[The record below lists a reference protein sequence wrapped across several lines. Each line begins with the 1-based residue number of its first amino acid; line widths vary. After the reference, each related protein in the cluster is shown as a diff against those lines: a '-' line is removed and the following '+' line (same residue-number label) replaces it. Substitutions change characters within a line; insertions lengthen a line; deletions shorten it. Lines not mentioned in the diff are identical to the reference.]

1 MKTEI
6 YHLTN
11 PQKSIW
17 LMEQFFKNSSVNN
30 IGGTIYT
37 KESID
42 FTILNK
48 AVNYFVKNTDS
59 FRLHLMQN
67 EGGEIRQYIS
77 SFESLHLET
86 LHFSSLIELK
96 EYQKELVE
104 KPFSLLNSNLFK
116 FAMYFTDDGYSG
128 LILIIH
134 HLIADAYS
142 EGIIATSIMR
152 IYSSLSQSNVLSDSS
167 YSYLDYMKTEKE
179 YIYNAKYKKD
189 KEFWEKQFDVTPEIV
204 SLSTSNRSSQPNE
217 CHSQRE
223 EFEIPRLTMEKIQE
237 YCRKF
242 NVSIYNFFMALY
254 SVYIGKVSNVNDFVI
269 GTPILNRTNFRDK
282 HTCGMFIST
291 VPFRICLENIPF
303 SDFVN
308 KLSTETLGIFRH
320 QRYPYEKILEHVR
333 KENPS
338 LPNLYNIL
346 ISYQNARIDKS
357 ESNVDYYVDWTHSNT
372 TSDELDIHLFDLN
385 DTGNLYVAYDYQ
397 TSKYKKEEILSLH
410 ERINYILEQILT
422 KSDIKLNEIELITPS
437 EKHFILHEY
446 NHLNKVKIEKTIIEL
461 WEEQI
466 QKTPNKVAISDGIY
480 SYTYKQLNCMVNFLA
495 SYLIS
500 NNIQPKD
507 KVCLFFNN
515 SIELITCI
523 LATLKIGACYIPID
537 VSYPVERI
545 EYIVH
550 NSDCKKILTNTQNLN
565 KLGILQVL
573 TLTINQ
579 KWIARAAHRK
589 EMEKKQFSFTP
600 KLTDLAYIIYTSG
613 STGTPKGVK
622 ITHKSLTNYITWAVS
637 QYVRGETTN
646 FPLYSSI
653 SFDLTVTSIYTP
665 LISGNAIYIF
675 ENSNP
680 QLLLKD
686 IIDSKKVQIIKLTP
700 AHLILLQDLDVD
712 NSVVCKLIVGGDIL
726 TNEMCE
732 KITEKF
738 HNKISIYNEYGPT
751 EATVGC
757 MIYQYT
763 PSVKNLYASTPIGV
777 PAQNTDLYVVNQ
789 DLNLIPFGYKGE
801 LCIGGSCLSKGY
813 VKLEKVTNSCFIP
826 FPLTQNKKIY
836 RTGDLVKLY
845 PSGIMEYIGRSDFQ
859 VKINGYRIEIG
870 EIQSKIL
877 SYPNM
882 KDCYIQVVEE
892 GNSKIL
898 CAYYVSNVAIT
909 INNLKSYI
917 SKTLPSYMVPKYYIA
932 LKEIPLTNNGKVNK
946 KLLPKPEIA
955 SPSVFIP
962 PKTNTEKAIYQ
973 VFKSLLS
980 KEEINVT
987 SNFFDYY
994 VDSLT
999 IIKAQ
1004 TKLYGM
1010 GYQINTQ
1017 DFYEYPSIRELATFI
1032 DGQSQ
1037 KRNTEN
1043 IDMIPV
1049 ISNFQKEIESTNS
1062 LFPKHILLF
1071 GVTGFLGIHLLHSLL
1086 KETNSKIYCIIR
1098 EKNNLNAIQRFH
1110 HKFKF
1115 YFKEESL
1122 EDYQNRVFPITGNIL
1137 KENFGLTSDTY
1148 QQLGHK
1154 VDCVISSAALVKHY
1168 GNYED
1173 FNNTNVNGTK
1183 RIMNFC
1189 IQYHIPFHYISTL
1202 SVSGFGL
1209 VKSKKSIYTEKNFY
1223 VGQEYE
1229 DNVYVKSKFEA
1240 EKLILNAVSQNKLTA
1255 TIYRMGNI
1263 TNRFSDGLFQEN
1275 AEENAFL
1282 NRLLSILD
1290 IGYMPTELLDFPVE
1304 FSPVDYCANF
1314 IVNLLK
1320 VHPHN
1325 IDIYHLFNNNYM
1337 TGRELIKMLE
1347 SIGIT
1352 IKICSIKDFEKKLM
1366 ASSKNYF
1373 GVINYIRNVEDSDF
1387 NHITLSNS
1395 YTNQILS
1402 SLSLH
1407 WPKVSSTYL
1416 EKLLNYLRKN
1426 EMIGD
1431 NNEKSTN

>member
-104 KPFSLLNSNLFK
+104 KPFPLLNSNLFK

-152 IYSSLSQSNVLSDSS
+152 IYSSLSQNNVLSDSS

-217 CHSQRE
+217 CYSQRE

-507 KVCLFFNN
+507 KVCLF
-515 SIELITCI
+515 L
-523 LATLKIGACYIPID
+523 
-537 VSYPVERI
+537 
-545 EYIVH
+545 
-550 NSDCKKILTNTQNLN
+550 
-565 KLGILQVL
+565 
-573 TLTINQ
+573 
-579 KWIARAAHRK
+579 
-589 EMEKKQFSFTP
+589 
-600 KLTDLAYIIYTSG
+600 
-613 STGTPKGVK
+613 
-622 ITHKSLTNYITWAVS
+622 
-637 QYVRGETTN
+637 
-646 FPLYSSI
+646 
-653 SFDLTVTSIYTP
+653 
-665 LISGNAIYIF
+665 
-675 ENSNP
+675 
-680 QLLLKD
+680 
-686 IIDSKKVQIIKLTP
+686 
-700 AHLILLQDLDVD
+700 
-712 NSVVCKLIVGGDIL
+712 
-726 TNEMCE
+726 
-732 KITEKF
+732 
-738 HNKISIYNEYGPT
+738 
-751 EATVGC
+751 
-757 MIYQYT
+757 
-763 PSVKNLYASTPIGV
+763 
-777 PAQNTDLYVVNQ
+777 
-789 DLNLIPFGYKGE
+789 
-801 LCIGGSCLSKGY
+801 
-813 VKLEKVTNSCFIP
+813 
-826 FPLTQNKKIY
+826 
-836 RTGDLVKLY
+836 
-845 PSGIMEYIGRSDFQ
+845 
-859 VKINGYRIEIG
+859 
-870 EIQSKIL
+870 
-877 SYPNM
+877 
-882 KDCYIQVVEE
+882 
-892 GNSKIL
+892 
-898 CAYYVSNVAIT
+898 
-909 INNLKSYI
+909 
-917 SKTLPSYMVPKYYIA
+917 
-932 LKEIPLTNNGKVNK
+932 
-946 KLLPKPEIA
+946 
-955 SPSVFIP
+955 
-962 PKTNTEKAIYQ
+962 
-973 VFKSLLS
+973 
-980 KEEINVT
+980 
-987 SNFFDYY
+987 
-994 VDSLT
+994 
-999 IIKAQ
+999 
-1004 TKLYGM
+1004 
-1010 GYQINTQ
+1010 
-1017 DFYEYPSIRELATFI
+1017 
-1032 DGQSQ
+1032 
-1037 KRNTEN
+1037 
-1043 IDMIPV
+1043 
-1049 ISNFQKEIESTNS
+1049 
-1062 LFPKHILLF
+1062 
-1071 GVTGFLGIHLLHSLL
+1071 
-1086 KETNSKIYCIIR
+1086 
-1098 EKNNLNAIQRFH
+1098 
-1110 HKFKF
+1110 
-1115 YFKEESL
+1115 
-1122 EDYQNRVFPITGNIL
+1122 
-1137 KENFGLTSDTY
+1137 
-1148 QQLGHK
+1148 
-1154 VDCVISSAALVKHY
+1154 
-1168 GNYED
+1168 
-1173 FNNTNVNGTK
+1173 
-1183 RIMNFC
+1183 
-1189 IQYHIPFHYISTL
+1189 
-1202 SVSGFGL
+1202 
-1209 VKSKKSIYTEKNFY
+1209 
-1223 VGQEYE
+1223 
-1229 DNVYVKSKFEA
+1229 
-1240 EKLILNAVSQNKLTA
+1240 
-1255 TIYRMGNI
+1255 
-1263 TNRFSDGLFQEN
+1263 
-1275 AEENAFL
+1275 
-1282 NRLLSILD
+1282 
-1290 IGYMPTELLDFPVE
+1290 
-1304 FSPVDYCANF
+1304 
-1314 IVNLLK
+1314 
-1320 VHPHN
+1320 
-1325 IDIYHLFNNNYM
+1325 
-1337 TGRELIKMLE
+1337 
-1347 SIGIT
+1347 
-1352 IKICSIKDFEKKLM
+1352 
-1366 ASSKNYF
+1366 
-1373 GVINYIRNVEDSDF
+1373 
-1387 NHITLSNS
+1387 
-1395 YTNQILS
+1395 
-1402 SLSLH
+1402 
-1407 WPKVSSTYL
+1407 
-1416 EKLLNYLRKN
+1416 
-1426 EMIGD
+1426 
-1431 NNEKSTN
+1431 